1 MQIRNAMIE
10 YMHYVTNSKAI
21 STKQLIRVRVLQQ
34 YTDISTTDVK
44 KKFVRIEH
52 RLCFNF

>member
-34 YTDISTTDVK
+34 YTDISTTDVQK
-44 KKFVRIEH
+44 KVRQNRTSIM
-52 RLCFNF
+52 F